1 MKRKVSIVLLAL
13 IMVFTSFSFSHAQG
27 ISNEENISSF
37 LVANAGTGEI
47 YYSKDE
53 DKVYGVASMS
63 KLMTYL
69 IVREEL
75 DEGLYKNTDKV
86 EITQEAARLAIP
98 GYSRMDLVVGEQ
110 VSIQDLLD
118 GLIVVSGNDA
128 AVALAINSSGS
139 DSAFAE
145 KMNLKAKEL
154 GLTNSQFVNSS
165 GLTEYVD
172 ENGKDVVKYNTMSAN
187 DLFLLAKEIINK
199 YPEISKYSEIEQLIQ
214 PQRNFI
220 GEHTHSL
227 FKNIPSLRGLKSGFT
242 EEAGYNFTGY
252 VDMSAQIPGQ
262 NFKLITIVIGA
273 NTVKIRRDAT
283 QELIT
288 YVSDRYEFKDMAGFD
303 KQLPVTDFI
312 STHTRNKNIPL
323 YVEKPLEG
331 VFAKNLTPSLSY
343 VLDEEAKAPFEDGQ
357 VLGELTVKVEGKEI
371 GKVNLINK
379 GYKPRLSFSA
389 LIFEYLKDFVKSL
402 MLIF

>member
-199 YPEISKYSEIEQLIQ
+199 YPEISKTKCY
-214 PQRNFI
+214 PF
-220 GEHTHSL
+220 
-227 FKNIPSLRGLKSGFT
+227 
-242 EEAGYNFTGY
+242 
-252 VDMSAQIPGQ
+252 
-262 NFKLITIVIGA
+262 
-273 NTVKIRRDAT
+273 
-283 QELIT
+283 
-288 YVSDRYEFKDMAGFD
+288 DRYQYEMG
-303 KQLPVTDFI
+303 
-312 STHTRNKNIPL
+312 
-323 YVEKPLEG
+323 
-331 VFAKNLTPSLSY
+331 
-343 VLDEEAKAPFEDGQ
+343 
-357 VLGELTVKVEGKEI
+357 
-371 GKVNLINK
+371 
-379 GYKPRLSFSA
+379 
-389 LIFEYLKDFVKSL
+389 
-402 MLIF
+402 